1 MSTIM
6 GSYTGAVSRSPVLP
20 ASSVVLASGSW
31 RPVVAAFRRPSR
43 AVKCRR
49 PLTVTCALPEK
60 ERPPAFS
67 IPPTA
72 LLCPVPP
79 PDGKERWDIK
89 EEEDR
94 VTLWLKVPGL
104 SASDIEVTTGEDVL
118 EIKRKVTGQQPA
130 AAVDAHGVGA
140 FHIRLL
146 MTKEYDG
153 NGVTADLKAGM
164 LEVIVP
170 KNPQRGSDR
179 VELGA
184 TASRAK
190 ESTKKGGPGGTK
202 PDQTSG
208 KQGTGGLSG

>member
-1 MSTIM
+1 M
-6 GSYTGAVSRSPVLP
+6 
-20 ASSVVLASGSW
+20 LARGSW
-31 RPVVAAFRRPSR
+31 RPAVAAFRPST

-49 PLTVTCALPEK
+49 PLTVTCALPDK

-94 VTLWLKVPGL
+94 VTLWLQVPGL
-104 SASDIEVTTGEDVL
+104 SANDIEVTTGEDVL
-118 EIKRKVTGQQPA
+118 EIKRKDTAQHA

-146 MTKEYDG
+146 LTKEYDSSR
-153 NGVTADLKAGM
+153 VTADLKAGM
-164 LEVIVP
+164 LEVTVP
-170 KNPQRGSDR
+170 KNPTRGADR
-179 VELGA
+179 VELGKA
-184 TASRAK
+184 APREVKEGTNAK
-190 ESTKKGGPGGTK
+190 RGGSDETRPA
-202 PDQTSG
+202 PDQTLG
-208 KQGTGGLSG
+208 RQQRTGGGLAG